1 MKKKYVPISFLLID
15 YPGYGANVG
24 GMPSPS
30 SILES
35 YQLAV
40 NIVQIEMRKYF
51 SATNIKKCNE
61 KIYGNNNN
69 DQNDKI
75 VIIINYYHGLNFKIK
90 CYSTFNWM

>member
-40 NIVQIEMRKYF
+40 NMVQIEMRKNL
-51 SATNIKKCNE
+51 SVTHIKKEREN
-61 KIYGNNNN
+61 IQVLSSLG
-69 DQNDKI
+69 
-75 VIIINYYHGLNFKIK
+75 
-90 CYSTFNWM
+90 